1 MNNFKKIGLTAL
13 AGSLV
18 ATSAFAA
25 DWTISGGASID
36 VNNVTGSSDPSTGK
50 NWSMGNQMNFSGSGE
65 LDNGLTV
72 TVAFEIDQGYAPASS
87 KPFDN
92 HSVTVAS
99 DTLGTLVFSGH
110 GGNSAQSALDT
121 TAAGDIWNNTLG
133 VSGPDAA
140 AAGNDSLYY
149 TLPSLVDG
157 LAINLSMSPG
167 RAAQETHTS
176 YAATYSG
183 VEGLSVSYGKGDSGI
198 PGAVTEHTTMKA
210 SYAWGP
216 VTVAASQTEVDYKAS
231 ADKDYNSWQVAYTV
245 TDDISIHYGSETI
258 EKVGKTVDE
267 EVENIGISYTTGG
280 VTISANTYEAKG
292 AGNSA
297 SAKSEKWALAASF
310 AF

>member
-13 AGSLV
+13 AGSLA

-25 DWTISGGASID
+25 DWSMSGGASIG
-36 VNNVTGSSDPSTGK
+36 VSNITGSADAATGK
-50 NWSMGNQMNFSGSGE
+50 DWSMGNEFTVTGSGE
-65 LDNGLTV
+65 LDNGMTV
-72 TVAFEIDQGYAPASS
+72 TLAFQLDQGAAATTSS
-87 KPFDN
+87 PFDN
-92 HSVTVAS
+92 HSITVAS

-110 GGNSAQSALDT
+110 GGSSAQGALDT
-121 TAAGDIWNNTLG
+121 TAAGDIWNQTLG
-133 VSGPDAA
+133 ITGPTAA
-140 AAGNDSLYY
+140 ASGNDSLYY

-157 LAINLSMSPG
+157 LALNLSVSPG

-183 VEGLSVSYGKGDSGI
+183 LDGLSVSYGKGDSGA
-198 PGAVTEHTTMKA
+198 PGSVTESTTMKA

-216 VTVAASQTEVDYKAS
+216 ITVAASNTEVDNKS
-231 ADKDYNSWQVAYTV
+231 TADVDLDSWKLAYTV
-245 TDDISIHYGSETI
+245 TDDISIHYGSETFDTT
-258 EKVGKTVDE
+258 GQSTDE
-267 EVENIGISYTTGG
+267 EVENIGVSYTTGG

-297 SAKSEKWALAASF
+297 TAKSDKWALSASF